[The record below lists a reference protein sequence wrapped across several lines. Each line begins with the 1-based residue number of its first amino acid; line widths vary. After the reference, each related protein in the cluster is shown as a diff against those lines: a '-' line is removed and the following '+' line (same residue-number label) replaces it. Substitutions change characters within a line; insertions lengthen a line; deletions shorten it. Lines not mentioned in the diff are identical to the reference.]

1 MGAVTHDRAPK
12 ALGRTG
18 GRPDRWQLGTGGGK
32 VPYMAREKVT
42 ITADREKL
50 AEVTRVTG
58 ALSTSAAVD
67 LALDELL
74 RLDRIRRDVA
84 AYRSTPPTSEEL
96 ALGLATPA
104 NVDLADDTNWEDL
117 YPDEPV

>member
-1 MGAVTHDRAPK
+1 
-12 ALGRTG
+12 
-18 GRPDRWQLGTGGGK
+18 
-32 VPYMAREKVT
+32 MAREKVT